1 MMGFR
6 HTACAWLVGLL
17 AAGVVAAQEAPLPA
31 DHHPWAR
38 FPVGSWKSVRVI
50 TETIDDDG
58 NVANVSITDT
68 KTTLVGS
75 DASGVTLR
83 TEVTVEIAGKQFASQ
98 PQLTRYGLYGETA
111 GETVSA
117 KKTGEQEVAINR
129 ARFKCETRQVT
140 FTTDQVKRVS
150 TLQYSAERFPYV
162 LRRETTT
169 SDADDAKIS
178 TTLVETIATDLP
190 QKVLGEIEPGTFV
203 RTVRSGPKGS
213 SVTLEVQCFDV
224 PGGVVSHTAK
234 EMNEAGRIT
243 RRSMLEIVDFSI
255 GVGQADDE
263 NPLIRRRKFH
273 RGRAR

>member
-1 MMGFR
+1 MIGFR
-6 HTACAWLVGLL
+6 LTAYTWLIGLL
-17 AAGVVAAQEAPLPA
+17 VAGVASAQEAPLPP

-50 TETIDDDG
+50 TETLDDDG
-58 NVANVSITDT
+58 NVANVSLTDT
-68 KTTLVGS
+68 KTSLVS
-75 DASGVTLR
+75 TDATGVTLR
-83 TEVTVEIAGKQFASQ
+83 TEVTVEIAGKRFASQ

-111 GETVSA
+111 GEMVSA
-117 KKTGEQEVAINR
+117 KKTGEQELAINGV
-129 ARFKCETRQVT
+129 RFKCETRQVT
-140 FTTDQVKRVS
+140 FTTDQIKRVS

-162 LRRETTT
+162 LRRETTA
-169 SDADDAKIS
+169 SDAADAKVS

-190 QKVLGEIEPGTFV
+190 LKVLGEIEPGASV

-213 SVTLEVQCFDV
+213 AVTLEVQCYNV

-243 RRSMLEIVDFSI
+243 RRSLLELVDYSI
-255 GVGQADDE
+255 GIGQADE

-273 RGRAR
+273 RGRPR